1 VLPPDADHGEERGPP
16 HALIIFSR
24 REWDMK
30 FFRIFLRAGSA
41 LFLLFLAANPRAFG
55 TQADEKLQKVV
66 KQYLPFLEQI
76 SREKNVISDVLI
88 HDASPLSPDQI
99 QRDQEEW
106 KKIGI
111 SDFKQT
117 ILFSQSSDVIRQYE
131 PRLPLMIKCF
141 VLDQQ
146 GDVVGAV
153 PQSNSFAHGKMDK
166 FLKSF
171 NHGLGRIYV
180 NEPGLDISTHI
191 YSVQVSLPI
200 FSGGQTIGVLT
211 ATLSLE

>member
-1 VLPPDADHGEERGPP
+1 MEKL
-16 HALIIFSR
+16 
-24 REWDMK
+24 
-30 FFRIFLRAGSA
+30 FRLKTFLRAGSA

-55 TQADEKLQKVV
+55 MEADEKTQKVV
-66 KQYLPFLEQI
+66 RQCLPFLEQI
-76 SREKNVISDVLI
+76 AREKNIIADVLI
-88 HDASPLSPDQI
+88 HNASPLSPDQI
-99 QRDQEEW
+99 QRDQEDW

-111 SDFKQT
+111 TDFKQT

-131 PRLPLMIKCF
+131 PRLPLMVKCF

-171 NHGLGRIYV
+171 NQGRGRIYV
-180 NEPGLDISTHI
+180 NEPALDISTHI
-191 YSVQVSLPI
+191 YSVQVSVPI